1 MNLLDSPKVQKD
13 LRNYE
18 NAVKKI
24 VNTNIKQDFEKLLI
38 EYKLQITTINDLHS
52 TLTPGEIKPSS
63 IQERVRELGQLRNK
77 LDKLVV
83 DSR

>member
-24 VNTNIKQDFEKLLI
+24 VNTLTTFQKYIESEK
-38 EYKLQITTINDLHS
+38 YKFQ
-52 TLTPGEIKPSS
+52 
-63 IQERVRELGQLRNK
+63 VLGTFLY
-77 LDKLVV
+77 D
-83 DSR
+83 

>member
-24 VNTNIKQDFEKLLI
+24 VNPNIKQDYEKLLI
-38 EYKLQITTINDLHS
+38 EYKSQITTINDLHS
-52 TLTPGEIKPSS
+52 K
-63 IQERVRELGQLRNK
+63 
-77 LDKLVV
+77 
-83 DSR
+83 

>member
-18 NAVKKI
+18 NAVNNI
-24 VNTNIKQDFEKLLI
+24 VNPNIKQDYEKLLI
-38 EYKLQITTINDLHS
+38 EYKSQITTINDLHS

-63 IQERVRELGQLRNK
+63 IQERVKELGQLRNK

>member
-52 TLTPGEIKPSS
+52 SSTPGEIKPSS
-63 IQERVRELGQLRNK
+63 IQEHVKGLGQLRNK
-77 LDKLVV
+77 LDKLVA